1 MLIDPELK
9 ETNNNSSDS
18 FFIVSTK
25 LLGSFLIILSGIIL
39 YLDKI
44 MLFFNYKFIIPEKFI
59 VAGMNFQT
67 FIWLISQTISPIL
80 LIIGAQIKSYHISY
94 IVPLYCY
101 TLQLFFIF
109 KDYKI
114 IDDTYLYIYAIG
126 STFLVII
133 VIKIIQISRKK
144 YLVRQIRLAKK
155 KLISNE

>member
-101 TLQLFFIF
+101 ALQLFFIF